1 MTETEKRRSE
11 LLAQTRARYSEKYT
25 PPAIHPRYQSTYHS
39 IYQDDETTKTN
50 KRRSSFGVRLMIAI
64 LLFGL
69 YAFAND
75 RDMQEAK
82 TVMNEIADD
91 AVGFVDFTFF
101 D

>member
-39 IYQDDETTKTN
+39 IYQ
-50 KRRSSFGVRLMIAI
+50 IA
-64 LLFGL
+64 
-69 YAFAND
+69 
-75 RDMQEAK
+75 E
-82 TVMNEIADD
+82 D